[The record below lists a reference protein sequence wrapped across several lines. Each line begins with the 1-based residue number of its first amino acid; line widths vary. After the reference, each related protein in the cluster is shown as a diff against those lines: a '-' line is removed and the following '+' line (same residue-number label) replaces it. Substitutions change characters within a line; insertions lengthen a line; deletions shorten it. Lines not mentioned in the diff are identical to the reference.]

1 MPAEEAGTAIAA
13 AGSAPVLEALEV
25 RAAPE
30 DHLEEAP
37 VREVRAAR
45 LEEAPAVLEGRL
57 EEVSVVREGLVVPEA
72 DPAGEVP
79 AVPAAPCNA
88 GRCRLMEDFGRVPL
102 CNHRPD
108 RGIYIRGFCLPLC
121 ARCTGILTGAV
132 GGTIA
137 AVLTQ
142 WRFPILLGIAL
153 ILPTA
158 VDGVMEYRAGRES
171 NNTRRLVTG
180 LLAGIGCVVVERA
193 VMTVLF
199 GAG

>member
-1 MPAEEAGTAIAA
+1 MAIAA

-37 VREVRAAR
+37 VREVRVVPAAR
-45 LEEAPAVLEGRL
+45 LEEVPAVREVLEDL
-57 EEVSVVREGLVVPEA
+57 A
-72 DPAGEVP
+72 APAGEAP

-142 WRFPILLGIAL
+142 WRFPVLLGIVL
-153 ILPTA
+153 MLPTA